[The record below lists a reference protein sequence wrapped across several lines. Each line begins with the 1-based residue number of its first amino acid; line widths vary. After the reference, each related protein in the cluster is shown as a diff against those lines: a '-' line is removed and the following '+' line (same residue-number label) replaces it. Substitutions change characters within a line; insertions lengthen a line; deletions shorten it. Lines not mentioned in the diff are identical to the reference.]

1 MRDRQP
7 VEVEVCTLVPGDVL
21 VISEGGRVC
30 ADARII
36 DGDLHLDLCTLT
48 DESLPAARP
57 ADQLTAPDPSW
68 RLGPRGSTSHLGRHV
83 SGWDVL
89 TVMPIPSSVDLPARA
104 IADQPRK
111 CC

>member
-57 ADQLTAPDPSW
+57 ADQLDSTGPKLEASD
-68 RLGPRGSTSHLGRHV
+68 LGDQLA
-83 SGWDVL
+83 
-89 TVMPIPSSVDLPARA
+89 ISVATYPGAT
-104 IADQPRK
+104 
-111 CC
+111 C